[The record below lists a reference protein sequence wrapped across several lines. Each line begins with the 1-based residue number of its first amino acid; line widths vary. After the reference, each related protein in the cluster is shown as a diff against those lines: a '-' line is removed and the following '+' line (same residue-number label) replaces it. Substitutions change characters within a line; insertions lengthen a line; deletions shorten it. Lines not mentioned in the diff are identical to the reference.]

1 MEPVSSGAAA
11 AHPRPEPV
19 LQVRDLAIHLVRAK
33 GPALAVVAEAS
44 FEVPR
49 GAILGLFGES
59 GCGKTTLALALPG
72 LLAPER
78 YRVRGS
84 VKLHG
89 RELLALPERELQPVR
104 EAQIAFIFH
113 DPLLALN
120 PVLRVRTQ
128 FREAMRAHSA
138 RERGID
144 SLLELAGLP
153 AAARIR
159 DAYPHQLSGGERQRV
174 LIALALACRPALVI
188 ADEPFTA
195 LDAARVLELS
205 ALFVELKQ
213 KLGISFLLI
222 DHSPAVLARIADYA
236 LVMYAGRIVE
246 RGTPLDLASRP
257 LHPYTAGLMRSIPRP
272 AAGGE
277 KRLACIP
284 GAPPGLD
291 ARGRGCPFE
300 PRCGE
305 RMAQCASLVPA
316 EYLVEDGRGVRCFKY
331 AG

>member
-1 MEPVSSGAAA
+1 MA
-11 AHPRPEPV
+11 AHPPPEP
-19 LQVRDLAIHLVRAK
+19 LLEVRELAIN
-33 GPALAVVAEAS
+33 LARPGNPTLPVVAEAS

-72 LLAPER
+72 LLARER

-84 VKLHG
+84 VKLRG
-89 RELLALPERELQPVR
+89 RELLGLPESRLQRVR
-104 EAQIAFIFH
+104 GAQIAFVFQ

-128 FREAMRAHSA
+128 FSESLRAHTA
-138 RERGID
+138 GAPDID
-144 SLLELAGLP
+144 SLLKLAGLP
-153 AAARIR
+153 ATPRIR

-174 LIALALACRPALVI
+174 LIALALSCRPALVI

-195 LDAARVLELS
+195 LDAARVVELS
-205 ALFVELKQ
+205 ALFVDLKQ
-213 KLGISFLLI
+213 KLGVSFLLI

-246 RGTPLDLASRP
+246 RGTPRQLTANP
-257 LHPYTAGLMRSIPRP
+257 LHPYTAGLLRSIPRP
-272 AAGGE
+272 VAGG
-277 KRLACIP
+277 KRLPCIP
-284 GAPPGLD
+284 GNPPGLD
-291 ARGRGCPFE
+291 ARPSGCPFE
-300 PRCGE
+300 PRCGVRME
-305 RMAQCASLVPA
+305 RCASLAPP
-316 EYLVEDGRGVRCFKY
+316 EYIVADGRGVRCFKY

>member
-1 MEPVSSGAAA
+1 MSSGLAA
-11 AHPRPEPV
+11 AHPFSEPL
-19 LQVRDLAIHLVRAK
+19 LQVRDLSIDLVRAK
-33 GPALAVVAEAS
+33 GPALPVVSEAS
-44 FEVPR
+44 FEIPR

-84 VKLHG
+84 VRLRG
-89 RELLALPERELQPVR
+89 REILALSERQLQRVR
-104 EAQIAFIFH
+104 GAQIAFIFQ

-128 FREAMRAHSA
+128 FSEAMRARSTGAHDVDA
-138 RERGID
+138 
-144 SLLELAGLP
+144 LLDLAGLP
-153 AAARIR
+153 ASARIR

-195 LDAARVLELS
+195 LDGARVLELS
-205 ALFVELKQ
+205 ALFVDLKQ

-236 LVMYAGRIVE
+236 LTMYAGRIVE
-246 RGTPLDLASRP
+246 RGTPHQLTSNP
-257 LHPYTAGLMRSIPRP
+257 LHPYTAGLMRSLPRP
-272 AAGGE
+272 TAGGE

-284 GAPPGLD
+284 GNPPGLA
-291 ARGRGCPFE
+291 ARPLGCAFA

-305 RMAQCASLVPA
+305 RTAQCDSRAPA
-316 EYLVEDGRGVRCFKY
+316 EYLVEDGRAVRCFKY